1 MPKTERPD
9 ERRARDAVA
18 RETGLDF
25 IFTDLNGS
33 VDYTTTDSR
42 AALEVTRFTDP
53 LVRRDLDVASKHDH
67 VLPLGTSFDWWV
79 TFDGHPK
86 HEGLAIRLRDPL
98 VALETHGLCEYD
110 HAAMNWW
117 MDTTPTLRSSARE
130 LRRERA
136 GHAQALHRGA
146 NPTQLFVSSSG
157 GWTYGGPD
165 AALEM
170 LESKVFSD
178 DGHLQK
184 LKATGAPSRHLWIW
198 TDFATEGGLRR
209 AFEVGEQ
216 RLPTRAPNFPEALTD
231 LWCVDEFS
239 CRGWHWSRSTEWI
252 WVNVPEALSAHR

>member
-1 MPKTERPD
+1 MERPD

-18 RETGLDF
+18 RGTGLDF

-33 VDYTTTDSR
+33 VDYTTSSDS

-53 LVRRDLDVASKHDH
+53 LVRRDLDVASKCDH
-67 VLPLGTSFDWWV
+67 VIPLGTSFDWWV

-86 HEGLAIRLRDPL
+86 YDGLASRLYAPL
-98 VALETHGLCEYD
+98 VALETHGLRDYD

-117 MDTTPTLRSSARE
+117 MDATPTLRNSARQF
-130 LRRERA
+130 RREGV

-146 NPTQLFVSSSG
+146 NPTELFVSSSG

-170 LESKVFSD
+170 LESKVSSD
-178 DGHLQK
+178 DGHLRK

-198 TDFATEGGLRR
+198 TDSATQGGLRS

-216 RLPTRAPNFPEALTD
+216 RLPTRAPTFPEALTD
-231 LWCVDEFS
+231 LWCVDEFF
-239 CRGWHWSRSTEWI
+239 CRGWRWSRSTGWT
-252 WVNVPEALSAHR
+252 WVSVPEAISSGIAPP